1 MKVINFIFR
10 FLALVGLIIVVSAIV
25 QWLTIDYV
33 LGVWESHMPDES
45 FPVDGE
51 ISSGEAMAQLRALVM
66 FGNVIAHFGDGLWN
80 REMTIW
86 TIVGVVL
93 MFFWCFTVQKK

>member
-25 QWLTIDYV
+25 RWLTSDYV

-80 REMTIW
+80 REMTTW
-86 TIVGVVL
+86 TIIGVAL

>member
-1 MKVINFIFR
+1 MKIINFIFR
-10 FLALVGLIIVVSAIV
+10 FLALVGLIIVVSVIV
-25 QWLTIDYV
+25 RWLTIGYV
-33 LGVWESHMPDES
+33 LGVWESHMPA

-80 REMTIW
+80 REMTTW
-86 TIVGVVL
+86 TIIGVAL
-93 MFFWCFTVQKK
+93 MFFWCFTVRKK

>member
-1 MKVINFIFR
+1 MKIINFIFR

-25 QWLTIDYV
+25 RWITIGDV
-33 LGVWESHMPDES
+33 LEAWESHMPDQS
-45 FPVDGE
+45 IPVDDE

-66 FGNVIAHFGDGLWN
+66 FGNVVTHFGDGLWN
-80 REMTIW
+80 REMTTW
-86 TIVGVVL
+86 TIIGVVL